1 MPQNRPIEIS
11 EEALPGIGVRDDFLT
26 EKNRRVGVIS
36 YRDGRRDLLIYAK
49 GDPDSCSETVSLTE
63 AEADTLAE
71 FLGTRRV
78 IERLASIS
86 EQVDSL
92 KTVNIPILPGTP
104 FIGLTLGDAQIR
116 NRTSASVVAVWR
128 RGQIVAS
135 PHQDFQLKMGDE
147 LITIGTEESLLAA
160 TALLN
165 GE

>member
-26 EKNRRVGVIS
+26 EKNRRVGVIA

-49 GDPDSCSETVSLTE
+49 GDPDSRSETVSLTE

-86 EQVDSL
+86 EQVDSP
-92 KTVNIPILPGTP
+92 KNCEYPHPSGHTVYWTDVG
-104 FIGLTLGDAQIR
+104 
-116 NRTSASVVAVWR
+116 R
-128 RGQIVAS
+128 RSDSQ
-135 PHQDFQLKMGDE
+135 
-147 LITIGTEESLLAA
+147 
-160 TALLN
+160 
-165 GE
+165 